1 MKVRRHQWAESCGTS
16 PLNGRCGYSWR
27 HCARGG
33 EGQLRLPL
41 RARALRRSPRSRSIS
56 RAPIGA
62 GRGWRRRFAGGRHR
76 DGRRGCSEAGR
87 QCSVVEQVGARAR
100 IRVHLTLHCAAG
112 VAVVVESGKH
122 HGPGPLISTR
132 VPVKTT
138 SANSYAS
145 VSVKA
150 AQSQAAARCGVP
162 RVNAPD
168 VTTAHSSAMFTTAAI
183 RDLTTP
189 SRTTRTNYKF
199 PGATNENPPVGCE
212 AHPLAVRCRSP
223 VGRGGQFAARR
234 SLWPVLRAID
244 RLGAQPPWCRTC
256 STPLVPPMPRRAGGT
271 LR

>member
-1 MKVRRHQWAESCGTS
+1 MAAKGNCASRSEHEHSDDRRDPGPS
-16 PLNGRCGYSWR
+16 PELPLALDAGGDDASPV
-27 HCARGG
+27 AATVTGG
-33 EGQLRLPL
+33 EGVPKLVGNAPSSSRWVPEHEFEYTSPSTAL
-41 RARALRRSPRSRSIS
+41 RALPSSSS
-56 RAPIGA
+56 RAN
-62 GRGWRRRFAGGRHR
+62 
-76 DGRRGCSEAGR
+76 
-87 QCSVVEQVGARAR
+87 
-100 IRVHLTLHCAAG
+100 TTN
-112 VAVVVESGKH
+112 
-122 HGPGPLISTR
+122 GPGPLISTR

-212 AHPLAVRCRSP
+212 ARPLAVRCRSP

-256 STPLVPPMPRRAGGT
+256 STPLVPPMSRRAGGT